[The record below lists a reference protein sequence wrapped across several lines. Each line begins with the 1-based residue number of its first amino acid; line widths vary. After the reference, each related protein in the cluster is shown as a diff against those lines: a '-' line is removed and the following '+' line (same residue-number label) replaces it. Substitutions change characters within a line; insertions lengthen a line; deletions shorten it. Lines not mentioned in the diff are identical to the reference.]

1 MIIALEPIKGIE
13 KVVTNMKYT
22 TGATTVKFASNMFQA
37 GKFLQKTSEELVPVD
52 TGKLKDSAYT
62 HLFKDGWFTNVVVGY
77 AIEYAAYVHE
87 DLNKAHGDRFNIEHA
102 SEIAE
107 GKSGFKMKRPD
118 EQAKFLERPAREHT
132 ATILAI
138 VMRGL

>member
-1 MIIALEPIKGIE
+1 MIVILAPIKGIE
-13 KVVTNMKYT
+13 KVVTNMKNT
-22 TGATTVKFASNMFQA
+22 TGITTVQFASNMFQA
-37 GKFLQKTSEELVPVD
+37 GKFLQKTSEELVPID
-52 TGKLKDSAYT
+52 TGDLRKSAYT
-62 HLFKDGWFTNVVVGY
+62 RLFKDGWFTNVVVGY

-87 DLNKAHGDRFNIEHA
+87 DLDKAHGDRFNIKNA
-102 SEIAE
+102 AEIAA
-107 GKSGFKMKRPD
+107 GRSGYKMKRPD